1 MSRTQFSRTWWGK
14 NFIEALEPLMD
25 SGRLSRGRSYAR
37 NGKVIKFDIE
47 KGVISAKVRGS
58 INPYFGVYK
67 EPLYKVTIQLEA
79 ISEAKWA
86 AAIALIASKASLISQ
101 LLLKVLPDNIE
112 ANFKILGL
120 PFLPSGRKDLHTN
133 CSCPDYSNPC
143 KHVAGVYFLIA
154 EALDQDP
161 FILFELRGL
170 PREKLFAE
178 LAKSPLGQAI
188 AGQTPLETPQPDP
201 VQSFFTEPIAIAPDK
216 NLDLQHFWH
225 GHKRLPSMLEP
236 LPQVPL
242 AGVPIRKQGDYPSFW
257 DRDNSFVEAMEQLY
271 TLVKTK
277 GYL

>member
-14 NFIEALEPLMD
+14 KFIEALDPLMD

-37 NGKVIKFDIE
+37 NGKVINFGIQQ
-47 KGVISAKVRGS
+47 GVIFAQVRGS

-67 EPLYKVTIQLEA
+67 EPLYNVTIELES

-86 AAIALIASKASLISQ
+86 AAIALMASKASLISQ

-112 ANFKILGL
+112 NSFKLLGL
-120 PFLPSGRKDLHTN
+120 PFLPSGRNDLHTN

-154 EALDQDP
+154 ETLDHDP
-161 FILFELRGL
+161 FLLFELRGL

-188 AGQTPLETPQPDP
+188 AGQSLLETPQPDP
-201 VQSFFTEPIAIAPDK
+201 VTSFFTEPTAIAPAK
-216 NLDLQHFWH
+216 TPDLHQFWH
-225 GHKRLPSMLEP
+225 GNKRLPATLEP

-257 DRDNSFVEAMEQLY
+257 ERDNSFVEAMEQLY

-277 GYL
+277 GCL